1 MSSHALLIPT
11 PLETPRAGPSPE
23 DMAVEGW
30 GQLCGGPQG
39 GPRAVGPAESLLSVR
54 TGLTS
59 DSGRAERHR
68 PEPVPT
74 YHVTCGTPSPL

>member
-59 DSGRAERHR
+59 DSGNGQGR
-68 PEPVPT
+68 T
-74 YHVTCGTPSPL
+74 TSP